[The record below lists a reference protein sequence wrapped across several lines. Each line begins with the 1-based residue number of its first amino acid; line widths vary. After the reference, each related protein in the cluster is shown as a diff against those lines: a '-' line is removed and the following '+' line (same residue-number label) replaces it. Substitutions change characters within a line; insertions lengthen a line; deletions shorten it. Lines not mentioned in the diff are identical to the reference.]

1 LSRDADGIRAFRPVL
16 AALAFFITSASA
28 GAQSLPEAN
37 TWTVTPFL
45 HTSMGMGDPAP
56 ENSMGLGAGVSY
68 DWTRNIGFE
77 GDVGHHFDVAGD
89 DANIDWSVTTFSAN
103 ALYHFNTQY
112 VTPYATFGLGI
123 ERSGFEVKNPD
134 VLALYQDASATEFAF
149 NFGGGLKYAISDRWH
164 LRADLRRP
172 QANDIA
178 PDFWRVY
185 AGLTF
190 KLR

>member
-1 LSRDADGIRAFRPVL
+1 
-16 AALAFFITSASA
+16 
-28 GAQSLPEAN
+28 
-37 TWTVTPFL
+37 
-45 HTSMGMGDPAP
+45 
-56 ENSMGLGAGVSY
+56 
-68 DWTRNIGFE
+68 
-77 GDVGHHFDVAGD
+77 
-89 DANIDWSVTTFSAN
+89 
-103 ALYHFNTQY
+103 
-112 VTPYATFGLGI
+112 
-123 ERSGFEVKNPD
+123 VKNPD